1 MTKPKAIGW
10 TDKRLREE
18 FPLMPW
24 DTPLMVGK
32 LSGDPLTDALHSGP
46 ADKYACRLC
55 IAKYGL
61 RGKAFQGSAFYTAD
75 NPPYGAT
82 FTYYLKDTL
91 KTLRQKRQGADKKGG
106 KIANATQDQL
116 RAEAEEE
123 PPAIL
128 VTISD
133 ADGQMVRTLT
143 GPVAQG
149 IHRVSWDLRVPSA
162 VLPNAW
168 TKRLPT
174 PRTKSPAVRM
184 LIVCPGMQC
193 GLHRQVRLE

>member
-1 MTKPKAIGW
+1 KQMNDLVVGTFGRGIYVL
-10 TDKRLREE
+10 D
-18 FPLMPW
+18 
-24 DTPLMVGK
+24 DYTPLRVANKELLARGSV
-32 LSGDPLTDALHSGP
+32 LFPVRPAPLYVQT
-46 ADKYACRLC
+46 RQ
-55 IAKYGL
+55 YGL

-162 VLPNAW
+162 VLPKTQPKEAGEDVF
-168 TKRLPT
+168 RPQ
-174 PRTKSPAVRM
+174 P
-184 LIVCPGMQC
+184 Q
-193 GLHRQVRLE
+193 